1 MRKLFWLLAAL
12 LLAFY
17 AQTIWQTATVDTLF
31 IVRDG
36 LLVALI
42 GAFCFALGSSRLGD
56 GTQPLLGHRLTI
68 PGAMLLYTGAACTL
82 VGGLLT
88 TVIPLALGQRSGLI
102 LWWLGL
108 LLLLLSI
115 GLRRAWQA
123 QTTTP
128 AGNSPVGVRSPG
140 FPLLP
145 LLFVTLI
152 GIGIRLLVLSQL
164 PAFCLGAECEGAL
177 SLTPETPWLALSTP
191 ALWLARA
198 SLLLTTDTLFSLRL
212 GVAVLGMLTVA
223 IFYLAAQQL
232 AGRAAA
238 LLGALLLALSPWHS
252 ATDGSSGPWI
262 TALLVVTLALWLW
275 LEGYRRQQGRWALA
289 AGLLLGL
296 LVYTNLLGAASLLG
310 WALLL
315 WLLLLGLLAVGAG
328 EQRQLLGL
336 TLLLL
341 GGFLVI
347 ALPTLVT
354 QWRTATLV
362 NGLDS
367 AGLPWSTLLLIL
379 FQQGLGA
386 ANGWAAVPLL
396 TMGLG
401 AFVLVGLG
409 LLLRNL
415 LRHWLA
421 GWLLGGLVIFVVVL
435 HYTAEPMA
443 LALLLLPA
451 LLTATLALQQ
461 LFATFQQPW
470 QPLLHPTRT
479 LAGATLLLLLFTAP
493 AVGQLLEQSTQ
504 VRSTAEANLEVAMA
518 RYITTQRANL
528 PDAAIFAPAS
538 LTTSPSIR
546 LVLDGATVDAI
557 QPLGDAFNALY
568 SAAVI
573 GDNLYLVPTAEGA
586 LLDLLQRLF
595 PAALPEIQF
604 DPESG
609 QPLFT
614 GLLVTAAM
622 QRAQLG
628 LPGLLWEGDA
638 PATAAPTLALPQLPS
653 LQPIW
658 PVDLPLDR
666 PFTARWQGT
675 LRVPVAGAYNLTIEG
690 GDPAHFVT
698 LQIDQQLVLDSSFNL
713 TSQTLTFAKGFYP
726 IELTVRRPDPLTAT
740 LPAQVAIRWQR
751 PDGVAEVIGG
761 EYLSLLTPPDWG
773 LVGEYYSGSE
783 WQGTPLDQ
791 RKDPLIGLVT
801 ALPSPYSVRWQG
813 KVAAERTGEYLF
825 AVLAAPTSI
834 TRLLVDGTQ
843 LVDTS
848 LVPVPEGETAS
859 GYAEGVLY
867 LTQGWHDLTVDFAPD
882 PAAPGLQL
890 FWQPPGN
897 GPTTLLP
904 QYLAP
909 TPGVLTVDRPLPAL
923 PATVNGEIGSGFA
936 LSQGVEY
943 WKPQVRMPPTALG
956 TLGME
961 TQWRVGSCGNALD
974 QLSQPH
980 GVAISAARQLIYVAD
995 TGNRRVVEYGFDG
1008 QPKQS
1013 YQSADWQEPFDIGLI
1028 DQSFP
1033 VLLDAT
1039 TQLLYD
1045 LNPATGAITTRPQT
1059 VSFYRPRGLG
1069 IDEVG
1074 NLAVADTGGA
1084 RVAFLA
1090 GGGESLG
1097 AVGGPETAIGRGQ
1110 PVDVVTAGG
1119 QRWAITAEDG
1129 RLWQLDRGGSVT
1141 AVQPT
1146 DTLNGPQLAATPNGA
1161 LFVSDPARR
1170 VVLYLAATGQPLA
1183 FFAPPDLLLPT
1194 GVATAMIDDLLYFTL
1209 VDSASCELGL
1219 WRTPITML
1227 PTP

>member
-17 AQTIWQTATVDTLF
+17 AQTIWQAATVDTRF

-42 GAFCFALGSSRLGD
+42 GAFCFALGSSTLDRG
-56 GTQPLLGHRLTI
+56 GQPLLGQRLTS
-68 PGAMLLYTGAACTL
+68 PGALLLYTGMACTL

-88 TVIPLALGQRSGLI
+88 AVIPLALGQRSGMI

-123 QTTTP
+123 QTITGLGDT
-128 AGNSPVGVRSPG
+128 PVGARSPG

-152 GIGIRLLVLSQL
+152 GVGVRLLVLSQL

-177 SLTPETPWLALSTP
+177 ALTPETPWLALSTP

-212 GVAVLGMLTVA
+212 GVALLGMVTVA
-223 IFYLAAQQL
+223 VFYLAAQQL

-262 TALLVVTLALWLW
+262 TALLVFTLALWLW
-275 LEGYRRQQGRWALA
+275 LESYRRQQGRWALA

-296 LVYTNLLGAASLLG
+296 LVYTNLLGTTSLLG

-315 WLLLLGLLAVGAG
+315 WLLLLGLLASGAG

-354 QWRTATLV
+354 QWRAVTLI
-362 NGLDS
+362 NALDS
-367 AGLPWSTLLLIL
+367 AGLPWSALLLTL

-386 ANGWAAVPLL
+386 ANGWAAVPPLAV
-396 TMGLG
+396 GLG
-401 AFVLVGLG
+401 TFTLVGLG

-415 LRHWLA
+415 RHWPA

-435 HYTAEPMA
+435 HYTADPIA

-451 LLTATLALQQ
+451 LLTTTLALQQ
-461 LFATFQQPW
+461 LFATFQQQW
-470 QPLLHPTRT
+470 QPLFHPART
-479 LAGATLLLLLFTAP
+479 LAGATLLLLIFTAP
-493 AVGQLLEQSTQ
+493 TVGELLEQSGQ
-504 VRSTAEANLEVAMA
+504 VRSTTEANLALAMV
-518 RYITTQRANL
+518 RYINTQRANL
-528 PDAAIFAPAS
+528 PTAAIFAPAT
-538 LTTSPSIR
+538 LTTSLSTR
-546 LVLDGATVDAI
+546 LVLEGATVDAI

-595 PAALPEIQF
+595 PAALPEIHF

-628 LPGLLWEGDA
+628 LSGLLWEGDA
-638 PATAAPTLALPQLPS
+638 PATAAPTLALPHLAS

-658 PVDLPLDR
+658 PTDLPLDW

-675 LRVPVAGAYNLTIEG
+675 LRVPVAGAYNLAIEG

-698 LQIDQQLVLDSSFNL
+698 LQIDQQLVLDSAMAL
-713 TSQTLTFAKGFYP
+713 THHTLTLAKGFYS
-726 IELTVRRPDPLTAT
+726 IELTVRRPDPPTAT
-740 LPAQVAIRWQR
+740 LPADVAIRWQR
-751 PDGVAEVIGG
+751 PDGVAEVVGG
-761 EYLSLLTPPDWG
+761 DYLSLLTLPDWG
-773 LVGEYYSGSE
+773 LVGTYYSGSE

-801 ALPSPYSVRWQG
+801 GLPSPYSVRWQG

-848 LVPVPEGETAS
+848 LAPVPAGETAS
-859 GYAEGVLY
+859 GYAEGLLY

-904 QYLAP
+904 EYLAP
-909 TPGVLTVDRPLPAL
+909 TPGVFTVDRPLPAL

-943 WKPQVRMPPTALG
+943 WKPQVRIPPTALG
-956 TLGME
+956 TLGLE

-974 QLSQPH
+974 QLNQPH

-1013 YQSADWQEPFDIGLI
+1013 YQSAEWQEPFDIGLI

-1059 VSFYRPRGLG
+1059 VSFYHPRGLG

-1090 GGGESLG
+1090 GSGESLG
-1097 AVGGPETAIGRGQ
+1097 GVGGPDTAIGRGQ
-1110 PVDVVTAGG
+1110 PVDVTSAGG

-1129 RLWQLDRGGSVT
+1129 RLWQLDRGGSVM

-1146 DTLNGPQLAATPNGA
+1146 DTLNGPQLAATPNGT

-1170 VVLYLAATGQPLA
+1170 VVIYLAATGQPLA

-1194 GVATAMIDDLLYFTL
+1194 GVATAMIDDLLYFAL
-1209 VDSASCELGL
+1209 VDSARCELGL
-1219 WRTPITML
+1219 WRTPLTML